1 MVYCLEIICRL
12 FIVKAIVIPIV
23 SRSLKFLFPL
33 VSFQVILPHTTPKI
47 PGSKTKPIIW
57 LPPKETDLVA
67 QKQERKLKV
76 EGKEGKEGQ
85 KKNTDREQQ
94 IR

>member
-67 QKQERKLKV
+67 QKQERKIKV
-76 EGKEGKEGQ
+76 EGKGGKEGQ